1 MSSWPLPVRALHF
14 RPVIAARKAILSAL
28 AGAVVIA
35 LLAAGSATAEPPS
48 IGDRR
53 AQAQRVL
60 GQIRAIDSQL
70 AHAAEAYNAA
80 NIKLDGIRREQ
91 RLNERMLRVAR
102 SNLGR
107 AQAQL
112 EARLVALYTAGETG
126 ATLEVLLGATSL
138 DDLLNRLETVE
149 RVSDQDAHVIA
160 DVTSFR
166 GQVQRRKGELARARR
181 AQAEV
186 VAARAAHKAA
196 VGRRLAARQ
205 RLLSSIRGEIAR
217 MQAAER
223 RRQATLAR
231 QARARLAQ
239 QQGPSFTAAERA
251 QQAPDDVA
259 AGAAPAARYGG
270 VVGIAMRF
278 LGIPYKWG
286 GASPQTGFDCSG
298 FVMYVYAQIGVSL
311 PHNAAAQYG
320 HGTPVSRDELAPGDL
335 VFFDGLGHNGIYI
348 GGGQFIHSPHTG
360 DVVKISSLSDG
371 WYNSRFVG
379 ARRL

>member
-1 MSSWPLPVRALHF
+1 MSSRPLPVRALDF
-14 RPVIAARKAILSAL
+14 GPVIAARKAILSAF
-28 AGAVVIA
+28 AAAVSAA
-35 LLAAGSATAEPPS
+35 LLTAGTATAEPPS
-48 IGDRR
+48 ITEKR

-60 GQIRAIDSQL
+60 GQIRDIDSQL

-80 NIKLDGIRREQ
+80 NIKLEGIRREQ

-112 EARLVALYTAGETG
+112 EARLVALYTSGETG
-126 ATLEVLLGATSL
+126 ATLEVLLDATSL

-149 RVSDQDAHVIA
+149 RVSDQDAHVLA

-166 GQVQRRKGELARARR
+166 GQVQRRHGELARARR

-196 VGRRLAARQ
+196 VGRQLAARQ

-223 RRQATLAR
+223 RRQAVLER
-231 QARARLAQ
+231 RARARLAQ
-239 QQGPSFTAAERA
+239 QGPSFSAAERT
-251 QQAPDDVA
+251 QHAPEDVA

-298 FVMYVYAQIGVSL
+298 FIMYVYAQIGVSL

-320 HGTPVSRDELAPGDL
+320 HGTPVARSELAPGDL

-360 DVVKISSLSDG
+360 DVVKISSLSEG